1 MADPILESSLKTRLN
16 TMCCDI
22 FYCKIKKF
30 RNFSCA
36 SKQLQ
41 VCFPLT
47 IFQSIDLYR
56 TSFEIFDSQ
65 IGHELHKIGRRDR
78 KISIGKIGQTAW
90 QNRSDMTKIGSA
102 TVRVNGGS
110 CCTKSKIKTK
120 TFPWHSL
127 LLSLNIDT
135 HGSHLLIYFLPQLT
149 SKFFNVQLI
158 SLP

>member
-47 IFQSIDLYR
+47 IFQPIDLYR

-65 IGHELHKIGRRDR
+65 IRHELHKIGRRDR

-102 TVRVNGGS
+102 TVRVNGGLVL
-110 CCTKSKIKTK
+110 TYIIFVLTMFQV
-120 TFPWHSL
+120 TFFKLFPIFIVCLAYTVFFEYPAKL
-127 LLSLNIDT
+127 LKQS
-135 HGSHLLIYFLPQLT
+135 
-149 SKFFNVQLI
+149 
-158 SLP
+158 

>member
-78 KISIGKIGQTAW
+78 KISIGKIGRTAW

-102 TVRVNGGS
+102 TVRVNGG
-110 CCTKSKIKTK
+110 
-120 TFPWHSL
+120 L
-127 LLSLNIDT
+127 E
-135 HGSHLLIYFLPQLT
+135 
-149 SKFFNVQLI
+149 FFNVYLTQTSKITRLFTLLQFRKI
-158 SLP
+158 

>member
-78 KISIGKIGQTAW
+78 KISIGKIGRTAW
-90 QNRSDMTKIGSA
+90 QNQLDMTKIGSA
-102 TVRVNGGS
+102 TVRVNGGLS
-110 CCTKSKIKTK
+110 CNLVFSSK
-120 TFPWHSL
+120 FCF
-127 LLSLNIDT
+127 
-135 HGSHLLIYFLPQLT
+135 LLITLVKSGKQ
-149 SKFFNVQLI
+149 
-158 SLP
+158 SLSTDQA